1 MYFIV
6 GDGTSFGAYYA
17 ETMEVVVSPDEGK
30 TLDQVRNI
38 IDNRD
43 Q

>member
-6 GDGTSFGAYYA
+6 GDGTHFGAFKA
-17 ETMEVVVSPDEGK
+17 ETMEVVVSPEAGK
-30 TLDQVRNI
+30 TLDGVRAI
-38 IDNRD
+38 IDQRE